1 MIAFVKLAE
10 SLHISRTKL
19 AKLRDERLSAGE
31 WMVGEGGKQYFTEEG
46 AAKIRLAVQVPLA
59 VPKRIQ
65 VKVVGRAPNP
75 RYVYCVEHGK
85 DGRFLA
91 VVKPSTCDRLI
102 GKHIYVDLIEDAK
115 GGITYRHDALAK

>member
-1 MIAFVKLAE
+1 MIAFTELAKE
-10 SLHISRTKL
+10 LKISNFQL
-19 AKLRDERLSAGE
+19 AKLRDQRLAPDE
-31 WMVGEGGKQYFTEEG
+31 WGVRENKRFFTEEG
-46 AAKIRLAVQVPLA
+46 ANKIRLAVQVPLA
-59 VPKRIQ
+59 VPKRLR

-102 GKHIYVDLIEDAK
+102 GKHIYVDLIQDAN

>member
-1 MIAFVKLAE
+1 MIPFTELAKE
-10 SLHISRTKL
+10 LKISNFQL
-19 AKLRDERLSAGE
+19 AKLRDQRLAADE
-31 WMVGEGGKQYFTEEG
+31 WGVKENKRYFTEEG
-46 AAKIRLAVQVPLA
+46 ANKIRLAVQVPLA
-59 VPKRIQ
+59 VPKRVQ

-75 RYVYCVEHGK
+75 RYVYCVEHGR

-102 GKHIYVDLIEDAK
+102 GKHIYVDLIQDAN

>member
-1 MIAFVKLAE
+1 MIPFTELAKE
-10 SLHISRTKL
+10 LKISNFQL
-19 AKLRDERLSAGE
+19 AKLRDQRLADDE
-31 WMVGEGGKQYFTEEG
+31 WGVKENKRYFTEEG
-46 AAKIRLAVQVPLA
+46 ANKIRLAVQVPLA
-59 VPKRIQ
+59 VPKRVQ

-102 GKHIYVDLIEDAK
+102 GKHIYVDLIQDAN

>member
-1 MIAFVKLAE
+1 MIPFTELAKE
-10 SLHISRTKL
+10 LKISNFQL
-19 AKLRDERLSAGE
+19 AKLRDQRLSADE
-31 WMVGEGGKQYFTEEG
+31 WGVKENKRYFTEEG
-46 AAKIRLAVQVPLA
+46 ANKIRLAVQVPLA
-59 VPKRIQ
+59 VPKRVQ

-102 GKHIYVDLIEDAK
+102 GKHIYVDLIQDAN

>member
-1 MIAFVKLAE
+1 MIAFTELAKE
-10 SLHISRTKL
+10 LGISNFQL
-19 AKLRDERLSAGE
+19 AKLRDERLAPDE
-31 WMVGEGGKQYFTEEG
+31 WAVKENKRYFTEEG
-46 AAKIRLAVQVPLA
+46 ANKLRLAVQVPLA

-85 DGRFLA
+85 DGRFLV
-91 VVKPSTCDRLI
+91 VVKPSTCDRLV
-102 GKHIYVDLIEDAK
+102 GKHIYVDLIEDAN

>member
-1 MIAFVKLAE
+1 MIAFIELAKE
-10 SLHISRTKL
+10 LGISNFQL
-19 AKLRDERLSAGE
+19 AKLRDERLAPDE
-31 WMVGEGGKQYFTEEG
+31 WSVKENKRYFTEEG
-46 AAKIRLAVQVPLA
+46 ANKLRLAVQVPLA

-85 DGRFLA
+85 DGRFLV
-91 VVKPSTCDRLI
+91 VVKPSTCDRLV

>member
-1 MIAFVKLAE
+1 MIAFTDLAKE
-10 SLHISRTKL
+10 LKISNFQL
-19 AKLRDERLSAGE
+19 AKLRDQRLAPDE
-31 WMVGEGGKQYFTEEG
+31 WGVKENKRFFTEEG
-46 AAKIRLAVQVPLA
+46 ANKIRLAVQVPLA
-59 VPKRIQ
+59 VPKRLQ

-91 VVKPSTCDRLI
+91 VVKPSTCDRLV
-102 GKHIYVDLIEDAK
+102 GKHIYVDLIQDAN

>member
-1 MIAFVKLAE
+1 MIPFIELAKE
-10 SLHISRTKL
+10 LKISNFQL
-19 AKLRDERLSAGE
+19 AKLRDQRLSADE
-31 WMVGEGGKQYFTEEG
+31 WGVKENKRYFTEEG
-46 AAKIRLAVQVPLA
+46 ANKIRLAVQVPLA
-59 VPKRIQ
+59 VPKRVQ

-75 RYVYCVEHGK
+75 RYVYCVEQGK

-102 GKHIYVDLIEDAK
+102 GKHIYVDLIQDAN

>member
-1 MIAFVKLAE
+1 MIPFTELAKE
-10 SLHISRTKL
+10 LKISNFQL
-19 AKLRDERLSAGE
+19 AKLRDQRLAADE
-31 WMVGEGGKQYFTEEG
+31 WGVKENKRYFTEEG
-46 AAKIRLAVQVPLA
+46 ANKIRLAVQVPLA
-59 VPKRIQ
+59 VPKRVQ

-102 GKHIYVDLIEDAK
+102 GKHIYVDLIQDAN

>member
-1 MIAFVKLAE
+1 MIAFTELAKE
-10 SLHISRTKL
+10 LKISNFQL
-19 AKLRDERLSAGE
+19 AKLRDQRLSPDE
-31 WMVGEGGKQYFTEEG
+31 WGVRENRRYFTEEG
-46 AAKIRLAVQVPLA
+46 ANKIRLAVQVPLA
-59 VPKRIQ
+59 VPKRVQ

-85 DGRFLA
+85 SGRFLA

-102 GKHIYVDLIEDAK
+102 GKHIYVDLIQDAN

>member
-1 MIAFVKLAE
+1 MIPFIE
-10 SLHISRTKL
+10 L
-19 AKLRDERLSAGE
+19 AKELKISNFQLAKIRDQRLAPE
-31 WMVGEGGKQYFTEEG
+31 DYLTVKNQRYFTEEG
-46 AAKIRLAVQVPLA
+46 AAKVRLTVQVPLA
-59 VPKRIQ
+59 VPKRLQ

>member
-1 MIAFVKLAE
+1 MIAFTELAKE
-10 SLHISRTKL
+10 LKISNFQL
-19 AKLRDERLSAGE
+19 AKLRDQRLAPDE
-31 WMVGEGGKQYFTEEG
+31 WGVKENKRFFTEEG
-46 AAKIRLAVQVPLA
+46 ANKIRLAVQVPLA
-59 VPKRIQ
+59 VPKRLQ

-102 GKHIYVDLIEDAK
+102 GKHIYVDLIQDAN

>member
-1 MIAFVKLAE
+1 MIPFIELAKE
-10 SLHISRTKL
+10 LKISNFQL
-19 AKLRDERLSAGE
+19 AKLRDERLSPDE
-31 WMVGEGGKQYFTEEG
+31 WSVKANKRYFTEEG
-46 AAKIRLAVQVPLA
+46 ANKLRLAVQVPLA

-85 DGRFLA
+85 DGRFLV

-102 GKHIYVDLIEDAK
+102 GKHIYVDLIEDAN

>member
-1 MIAFVKLAE
+1 MIAFIELAKE
-10 SLHISRTKL
+10 LGISNFQL
-19 AKLRDERLSAGE
+19 AKLRDERLAPDE
-31 WMVGEGGKQYFTEEG
+31 WSVKENKRYFTEEG
-46 AAKIRLAVQVPLA
+46 ANKLRLAVQVPLA

-85 DGRFLA
+85 DGRFLV

>member
-1 MIAFVKLAE
+1 MIAFTELAKE
-10 SLHISRTKL
+10 LGISNFQL
-19 AKLRDERLSAGE
+19 AKLRDERLAPDE
-31 WMVGEGGKQYFTEEG
+31 WGVKENKRYFTEEG
-46 AAKIRLAVQVPLA
+46 ANKLRLAVQVPLA

-85 DGRFLA
+85 DGRFLV
-91 VVKPSTCDRLI
+91 VVKPSTCDRLV